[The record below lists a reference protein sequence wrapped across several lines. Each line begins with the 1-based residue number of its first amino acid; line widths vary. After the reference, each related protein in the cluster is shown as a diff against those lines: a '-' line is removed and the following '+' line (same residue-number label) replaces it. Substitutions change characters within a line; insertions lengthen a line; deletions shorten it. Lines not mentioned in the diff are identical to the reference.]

1 MVQVIKKRWF
11 VVTRKTGNEI
21 LVSAVPPL
29 WGNRQIE
36 THPLLFVCNRRAEI
50 CRRLVDGDLVEIEPH
65 EKYQPRLF

>member
-1 MVQVIKKRWF
+1 
-11 VVTRKTGNEI
+11 
-21 LVSAVPPL
+21 L